1 MRKNPEQ
8 ATALLMTP
16 PVDLARRRLLK
27 AALLAASGVIA
38 ARYAGRVEAATEPRR
53 LALLNTHTGEW
64 LELDY
69 FAGGGYLPAAL
80 SQLNHVLRDHRS
92 NEAGIIDPA
101 LFDVLHEVAQAACAD
116 ASFEVISGFRSAS
129 SNELLRAQGGGGVA
143 RNSLHLKGM
152 AIDVRLRGV
161 GCSRLKDVALQL
173 ARGGV
178 GYYPK
183 SDFVHLDT
191 GRVRSW
197 RG

>member
-1 MRKNPEQ
+1 MRKNPPV
-8 ATALLMTP
+8 AAAALLVP
-16 PVDLARRRLLK
+16 PVDLTRRRLLK
-27 AALLAASGVIA
+27 GALLAASGLIA
-38 ARYAGRVEAATEPRR
+38 ARYAGRAEAATQPRR
-53 LALLNTHTGEW
+53 LALLNTHTAES

-80 SQLNHVLRDHRS
+80 SQLNHVLRDHRT
-92 NEAGIIDPA
+92 NEEGSIDPA

-129 SNELLRAQGGGGVA
+129 SNEVLRAQGGGGVA

-178 GYYPK
+178 GYYAK
-183 SDFVHLDT
+183 SDFVHLDI

>member
-1 MRKNPEQ
+1 LLL
-8 ATALLMTP
+8 TAP
-16 PVDLARRRLLK
+16 
-27 AALLAASGVIA
+27 ALVA
-38 ARYAGRVEAATEPRR
+38 ARYAGRAEAATETRQ
-53 LALLNTHTGEW
+53 LGLLNTHTNES
-64 LELDY
+64 LELAY
-69 FAGGGYLPAAL
+69 SAAGSYVPEAL
-80 SQLNHVLRDHRS
+80 SQLNHLLRDHRTGEES
-92 NEAGIIDPA
+92 AMDPT
-101 LFDVLHEVAQAACAD
+101 LFDVLHEVAQACHAD
-116 ASFEVISGFRSAS
+116 PSFEVISGFRSAT
-129 SNELLRAQGGGGVA
+129 SNELLRSQGGGGVA

-161 GCSRLKDVALQL
+161 GCHHLMDVALEL

>member
-1 MRKNPEQ
+1 MRKNPPP
-8 ATALLMTP
+8 AAAALLVP
-16 PVDLARRRLLK
+16 PVDLTRRRLLK
-27 AALLAASGVIA
+27 GALLAASALIA
-38 ARYAGRVEAATEPRR
+38 ARYAGRAEAAMEPRR
-53 LALLNTHTGEW
+53 LALLNTHTGES

-80 SQLNHVLRDHRS
+80 SQLNHVLRDHRT
-92 NEAGIIDPA
+92 NEEGSIDPA
-101 LFDVLHEVAQAACAD
+101 LFDVLHEVAQTACAD

-178 GYYPK
+178 GYYAK

-191 GRVRSW
+191 GRVRTW